1 MFDDLMSDRVT
12 IRTGDGKEYKDIPAS
27 VQKNRIYT
35 DATEIPIRPGDEVI
49 RRTPAGVDEV
59 FIVEDP
65 GLCSGVGGISDSYQM
80 HVRRVDKAQHS
91 LGSTPASATTAER
104 DALTKLWA
112 RGKMDSELP
121 KFLEEANKSS
131 GPLSVIMVDIDHFK
145 SVNDQHGHQAG
156 DAVLVGVAARL
167 VATITGKGQVYRY
180 GGEEIL
186 IILPNHTVEEATV
199 VAERARRELVSST
212 INGLTITASFGVGTY
227 PKHGSNVS
235 ELIKA
240 ADVAMYDAKNRGR
253 DLVRVSGEPEPQA
266 DKSRTPERKLPP
278 AGVLTEEE
286 QQTIRQ
292 RHFAGFDVRCPKD
305 GALLRIEEIG
315 SIGSATVDLVIQC
328 RMCGLTDQF

>member
-104 DALTKLWA
+104 
-112 RGKMDSELP
+112 
-121 KFLEEANKSS
+121 
-131 GPLSVIMVDIDHFK
+131 
-145 SVNDQHGHQAG
+145 
-156 DAVLVGVAARL
+156 
-167 VATITGKGQVYRY
+167 
-180 GGEEIL
+180 
-186 IILPNHTVEEATV
+186 
-199 VAERARRELVSST
+199 ARRDLVSST
-212 INGLTITASFGVGTY
+212 INGLTITASFGVGTF

-278 AGVLTEEE
+278 AGVLTEE
-286 QQTIRQ
+286 
-292 RHFAGFDVRCPKD
+292 
-305 GALLRIEEIG
+305 
-315 SIGSATVDLVIQC
+315 
-328 RMCGLTDQF
+328 